1 MTISA
6 SLGIA
11 IFFLGAA
18 VGVLLKRLQWNAFK
32 QMVLHEIM
40 EQREGDPQPASD
52 ALETSQKTSLAYFK
66 ELRHRPRS
74 EASVAIKRLAN

>member
-18 VGVLLKRLQWNAFK
+18 VGVLLKRLQWNAFNTTWATDR
-32 QMVLHEIM
+32 QN
-40 EQREGDPQPASD
+40 G
-52 ALETSQKTSLAYFK
+52 
-66 ELRHRPRS
+66 
-74 EASVAIKRLAN
+74 RLARVDRRFSGEQGLGKEGLGSERV